1 MYHWVCLRAG
11 SRVSQDSVE
20 GMVVGFWVFYGSITR
35 AGTVLWFTL
44 DCTFPILTCNQ
55 PSYNIVCIAPV
66 LVEWNDITWFDF
78 WVLESNM

>member
-1 MYHWVCLRAG
+1 MLGLFKSPG

-35 AGTVLWFTL
+35 AGPVLWFTL

-55 PSYNIVCIAPV
+55 PSYNRVVCIAPV
-66 LVEWNDITWFDF
+66 MVEWILTSRDLTFEF
-78 WVLESNM
+78 